1 MKPNPNL
8 AMVERI
14 ASALGELRERVVF
27 LGGCATGLL
36 LTDPAAP
43 ALRTTRD
50 VDVVIEVG
58 SRVAYWKLGKEMT
71 ARGFRPDQSEG
82 APICRWVFE
91 GLLLDLMPSD
101 ATLLGFGNRW
111 YPDAIRTA
119 WVCLLPGGQRIRVV
133 APPYFLATKLD
144 AFNSRGGG
152 DYLASH
158 DLEDLVAVIDG
169 RPKILEEVATTDSRL
184 KAYIAAAFAT
194 LLADSTFPYALQGHL
209 PPDAASQ
216 NRLPRLLQRMQS
228 IAELG

>member
-14 ASALGELRERVVF
+14 VSALGVLRERVVL

-58 SRVAYWKLGKEMT
+58 SRVAYWALGKEMT

-91 GLLLDLMPSD
+91 ELLLDLMPSD
-101 ATLLGFGNRW
+101 TALLGFGNRW

-119 WVCLLPGGQRIRVV
+119 WVCLLPSGQRIRVV

-144 AFNSRGGG
+144 AFNGRGGG
-152 DYLASH
+152 DYLGSH
-158 DLEDLVAVIDG
+158 DLEDLVAVMDG
-169 RPKILEEVATTDSRL
+169 RPEILEEVASTDPRL
-184 KAYIAAAFAT
+184 QAYIAGAFAT
-194 LLADSTFPYALQGHL
+194 LLADSTFSYALQGHL

-216 NRLPRLLQRMQS
+216 NRLPRLLQRMQT
-228 IAELG
+228 IAGLG

>member
-1 MKPNPNL
+1 VKPNPNL

-14 ASALGELRERVVF
+14 ATALGDLRERVVF

-58 SRVAYWKLGKEMT
+58 SRVAYWELGKEMT
-71 ARGFRPDQSEG
+71 ARGFRPDHSEG

-111 YPDAIRTA
+111 YPDAIRSA
-119 WVCLLPGGQRIRVV
+119 WVCPLASGQQIRVV

-169 RPKILEEVATTDSRL
+169 RPEILDEVAAADPKL
-184 KAYIAAAFAT
+184 KAFIAFAFAT

-216 NRLPRLLQRMQS
+216 NRLPRLLQRMQN
-228 IAELG
+228 IAKLG

>member
-1 MKPNPNL
+1 
-8 AMVERI
+8 MVERM
-14 ASALGELRERVVF
+14 AAALGALRERVVF

-58 SRVAYWKLGKEMT
+58 SRVAYMELGNEMT

-119 WVCLLPGGQRIRVV
+119 WVCPLPSGQRIRVV
-133 APPYFLATKLD
+133 APPYFLGTKLD
-144 AFNSRGGG
+144 AFNGRGGG
-152 DYLASH
+152 DYLVSH
-158 DLEDLVAVIDG
+158 DLEDLVTVIDG
-169 RPKILEEVATTDSRL
+169 RPEIQEEVASADPGLR
-184 KAYIAAAFAT
+184 AYIATAFAT
-194 LLADSTFPYALQGHL
+194 LLADTTFPYALQGHL

-216 NRLPRLLQRMQS
+216 SRLPRLLQRMKN
-228 IAELG
+228 IAGLG

>member
-1 MKPNPNL
+1 
-8 AMVERI
+8 MVERI
-14 ASALGELRERVVF
+14 ASALGALRERVVF

-43 ALRTTRD
+43 ALRTTLD
-50 VDVVIEVG
+50 VDVVIEVA
-58 SRVAYWKLGKEMT
+58 SRIAYMELGNELT
-71 ARGFRPDQSEG
+71 SRGFRPDQSEG

-91 GLLLDLMPSD
+91 DLLLDLMPSD

-119 WVCLLPGGQRIRVV
+119 WVCSLPSGQRIRVV

-144 AFNSRGGG
+144 AFSGRGGG

-169 RPKILEEVATTDSRL
+169 RPEIQEEVASADPALR
-184 KAYIAAAFAT
+184 AFIAAAFAT
-194 LLADSTFPYALQGHL
+194 LLADATFPYALQGHL

-216 NRLPRLLQRMQS
+216 NRLPRLLQRMKS

>member
-14 ASALGELRERVVF
+14 ASALGSLRERVVF

-58 SRVAYWKLGKEMT
+58 SRVAYSELGKEMT

-82 APICRWVFE
+82 APICRWTFE
-91 GLLLDLMPSD
+91 DLLLDLMPTD

-119 WVCLLPGGQRIRVV
+119 WVCLLPSGQRIRVV
-133 APPYFLATKLD
+133 APAYFLATKLD

-158 DLEDLVAVIDG
+158 DLEDVTAVIDG
-169 RPKILEEVATTDSRL
+169 RPAILQEVASADPNLKAFVATT
-184 KAYIAAAFAT
+184 FAS
-194 LLADSTFPYALQGHL
+194 LLADLAFPYALQGHL

-216 NRLPRLLQRMQS
+216 SRLPRLLQRIKD
-228 IAELG
+228 IAGLS